1 MATLNGYEMSIYY
14 SNIVTKYI
22 KGKYRGGEKGCNSTN
37 VKLMVL
43 VKPSTK
49 LLKNLNLELGFLSAI
64 LMDKYGKTEHI
75 GVWRMCH
82 NIQQSISKEVR
93 LNVTLEYALKEYKVT
108 DIQLVKAIK
117 HHINKVNER
126 VNRITKDVLPE
137 YIEFAGLKSYYR
149 LRENQGYSILED
161 LNLALDKFHEYKL
174 DINEMENKD
183 YYKIRLNVYKE
194 HIESIMKENGIW
206 YDNVD
211 FVLHDMKIR
220 ANEVREKKRIE
231 EEKKLKDKIEEEL
244 EICYINNVAP
254 KFNAI
259 TERKCI
265 PGINIDV
272 INNVLFRVAE
282 CPDGEAYF
290 CVLYRYN
297 GGSRG
302 MSYSYLSN
310 IDTSTLDVVKTKSFK
325 SAHMF
330 NKTDRDIMIKIKN
343 ALERESNRVRVEFVR
358 ILV

>member
-1 MATLNGYEMSIYY
+1 MG
-14 SNIVTKYI
+14 
-22 KGKYRGGEKGCNSTN
+22 
-37 VKLMVL
+37 
-43 VKPSTK
+43 
-49 LLKNLNLELGFLSAI
+49 
-64 LMDKYGKTEHI
+64 
-75 GVWRMCH
+75 
-82 NIQQSISKEVR
+82 
-93 LNVTLEYALKEYKVT
+93 
-108 DIQLVKAIK
+108 
-117 HHINKVNER
+117 
-126 VNRITKDVLPE
+126 
-137 YIEFAGLKSYYR
+137 
-149 LRENQGYSILED
+149 
-161 LNLALDKFHEYKL
+161 
-174 DINEMENKD
+174 NKD

-211 FVLHDMKIR
+211 SVLHGMKIR
-220 ANEVREKKRIE
+220 ANEIRKKKRIE

-259 TERKCI
+259 AERKCI
-265 PGINIDV
+265 QGINIDV

-282 CPDGEAYF
+282 CPDCEAYF

-302 MSYSYLSN
+302 VSFSYLSS
-310 IDTSTLDVVKTKSFK
+310 IDMSTLEVVKTKSFK

-343 ALERESNRVRVEFVR
+343 ALEHESNRVRVEFVR